1 MGIGFKLRKT
11 MDNKKSWVDSQ
22 SVLRQNSDAGFNA
35 YYTVGDDKLVLNVK
49 NVDIFMNPAQGLLYD
64 VWYMSRQYNFPI
76 PEQGLNYVEPTYCN
90 PNPNPPY
97 PSRGGIDWTEIIPKP
112 KQKTFFEFAQT
123 FWHNM
128 INVRNRQ
135 FITDG
140 KTGGYP
146 TLQSIYWKYLES
158 QELAGIQ
165 NDNFK
170 YQTMIDYINGIGDYW
185 IRLVEQMVP
194 ATTIWNA
201 GTKYENSIFH
211 RQKFVWRRQMGCQL
225 VLVPCN
231 PCLLVGQ
238 LFAYDCPIQTTNC
251 PVYPWQSNP
260 VVESFASLFGFTLNS
275 FLETNGLGF
284 NDCNLNSLQTTWY
297 VNVNFNGTDIIS
309 YPFFNGVGYNNV
321 LSIPTETQWVSAI
334 TSSFVDL
341 QDYGLSYILNENDTL
356 TIYNNNCIPLG
367 VEQTFELNVG
377 INFNLLCN

>member
-1 MGIGFKLRKT
+1 
-11 MDNKKSWVDSQ
+11 
-22 SVLRQNSDAGFNA
+22 
-35 YYTVGDDKLVLNVK
+35 
-49 NVDIFMNPAQGLLYD
+49 
-64 VWYMSRQYNFPI
+64 
-76 PEQGLNYVEPTYCN
+76 
-90 PNPNPPY
+90 
-97 PSRGGIDWTEIIPKP
+97 
-112 KQKTFFEFAQT
+112 
-123 FWHNM
+123 
-128 INVRNRQ
+128 
-135 FITDG
+135 
-140 KTGGYP
+140 
-146 TLQSIYWKYLES
+146 
-158 QELAGIQ
+158 
-165 NDNFK
+165 
-170 YQTMIDYINGIGDYW
+170 
-185 IRLVEQMVP
+185 
-194 ATTIWNA
+194 
-201 GTKYENSIFH
+201 
-211 RQKFVWRRQMGCQL
+211 MGCQL

>member
-1 MGIGFKLRKT
+1 
-11 MDNKKSWVDSQ
+11 
-22 SVLRQNSDAGFNA
+22 
-35 YYTVGDDKLVLNVK
+35 
-49 NVDIFMNPAQGLLYD
+49 
-64 VWYMSRQYNFPI
+64 
-76 PEQGLNYVEPTYCN
+76 
-90 PNPNPPY
+90 
-97 PSRGGIDWTEIIPKP
+97 
-112 KQKTFFEFAQT
+112 
-123 FWHNM
+123 M

-297 VNVNFNGTDIIS
+297 VNVNFNGDDIIS
-309 YPFFNGVGYNNV
+309 YPFFNGVGYNNI
-321 LSIPTETQWVSAI
+321 LSIPTESQWVSAI